1 MEYTTKSQL
10 AKRYGFDIK
19 SVTNWM
25 NERGADSCWCSD
37 KRKFREPEI
46 TEWVVKNIIT
56 PLREVDNKELMDQA
70 KLRKLDAEARI
81 MEMKARETAGTL
93 IPVQLVEASISK
105 FSSMVRT
112 SMLQIATTQTQ
123 HLLEAATDTRT
134 LKKELTE
141 IITQRLTEIGQVMEE
156 GEFLNDAE
164 ITQYSEDQE
173 DGHTDFTGSNE
184 SASSDIDIIDILSSD
199 DGLDPVDI
207 SEGSFEDSE
216 TDNGQPEFLTHK

>member
-1 MEYTTKSQL
+1 MEYSTKSTI

-19 SVTNWM
+19 SVTNWI

-37 KRKFREPEI
+37 KRRFKEPQI

-112 SMLQIATTQTQ
+112 AMLQISSTQVQ
-123 HLLEAATDTRT
+123 AIIEHSSDTRT
-134 LKKELTE
+134 LKKFMNQ
-141 IITQRLTEIGQVMEE
+141 IITERLEEIAKQMEQ
-156 GEFLNDAE
+156 GEFLDTNDIKE
-164 ITQYSEDQE
+164 HSEDTE
-173 DGHTDFTGSNE
+173 DGHGNTQNDTDNGNSVQDGDNPDGGV
-184 SASSDIDIIDILSSD
+184 SDIGFDSD
-199 DGLDPVDI
+199 NDG
-207 SEGSFEDSE
+207 EDSE
-216 TDNGQPEFLTHK
+216 QDPDFFND